1 VRAQELSPYIC
12 AMIGDPPKESLGEDL
27 LELVLSLYPP
37 TALAGI
43 ALSADDAAYAVKD
56 MIQNPEDIGFN
67 SETLDNALDILSVIP
82 IGRTAA
88 KSIKLG
94 KGLIKATK
102 KSKSL
107 AGLGGLLD
115 AAGFIS
121 DRYQKDEEDRPDRKS
136 IRPIKR
142 IQPKQIDSG
151 DSVRSLVPISG
162 PKAIKRIQPKRIG
175 PEQTRRYS
183 PLAMRF

>member
-1 VRAQELSPYIC
+1 MR
-12 AMIGDPPKESLGEDL
+12 GDPPKESLGEDL
-27 LELVLSLYPP
+27 LELALSLYPP

-67 SETLDNALDILSVIP
+67 RETLDNALDILSVIP
-82 IGRTAA
+82 FGRTAA
-88 KSIKLG
+88 KSIDLG
-94 KGLIKATK
+94 KGLVQMAK
-102 KSKSL
+102 KSNSL
-107 AGLGGLLD
+107 VNLARLLD
-115 AAGFIS
+115 VAGFMS
-121 DRYQKDEEDRPDRKS
+121 DRAQESEEKRPDMRS
-136 IRPIKR
+136 VMPIKR

-151 DSVRSLVPISG
+151 DGVRSLAPRSA

-175 PEQTRRYS
+175 PEQTSRYS

>member
-1 VRAQELSPYIC
+1 MR
-12 AMIGDPPKESLGEDL
+12 GDPPKESLGEDL

-43 ALSADDAAYAVKD
+43 ALSADDAAGAVKD

-67 SETLDNALDILSVIP
+67 RETLDNALDILSVIP

-88 KSIKLG
+88 KSVDLG
-94 KGLIKATK
+94 KGLVQMAK
-102 KSKSL
+102 KSNSL
-107 AGLGGLLD
+107 VNLARLLD
-115 AAGFIS
+115 SAGFIS
-121 DRYQKDEEDRPDRKS
+121 DRTQESEEKRPDMRS
-136 IRPIKR
+136 VTPIKR

-151 DSVRSLVPISG
+151 DGVRSLAPRSA

-175 PEQTRRYS
+175 PEQTRRHS